1 MGRGWGW
8 GCAVGELGTLR
19 SRLARGAA
27 ELSVRMPVVPVGLG
41 LRLLRLPIGL
51 AMPLLGRTGR
61 SHAGVT
67 TAIWSSSMQDA
78 DVRMAAAVSR
88 TEGTL

>member
-1 MGRGWGW
+1 MGKGRGWG
-8 GCAVGELGTLR
+8 CADGELGTLR
-19 SRLARGAA
+19 RRLERGTA
-27 ELSVRMPVVPVGLG
+27 ELNVRTPVVPVGLG

-51 AMPLLGRTGR
+51 AKPLLGRTFR

-67 TAIWSSSMQDA
+67 TAIWSSSMRDA
-78 DVRMAAAVSR
+78 DVRIAAAVSR